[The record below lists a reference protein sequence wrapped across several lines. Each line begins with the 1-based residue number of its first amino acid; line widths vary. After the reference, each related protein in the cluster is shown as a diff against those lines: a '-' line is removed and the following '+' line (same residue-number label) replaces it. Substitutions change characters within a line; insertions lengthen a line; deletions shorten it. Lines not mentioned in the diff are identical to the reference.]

1 MEEYDFAIIYFGMTR
16 SVRQTYQSH
25 IDNVFNVLKNNNLR
39 YKTFMHTWKTI
50 NNTQNIWT
58 TIIPQ
63 QIDYSEYELLNPDY
77 YKIDCEDEF
86 IESLNMDEFFYK
98 DVFEKYGGEC
108 VEGEWVEKLVHNYIC
123 MLESQKRGFEMVKN
137 TIQNGSKYKYV
148 MFIRPDVTIHN
159 DLPLNTIIMNSNKIH
174 IPNYNNFAGLNDT
187 FAIMNFYLACIYGK
201 RIDEIAE
208 FRKNNGRIVAEKYC
222 KFIIEKYN
230 MMINEIPF
238 NFTITR
244 P

>member
-25 IDNVFNVLKNNNLR
+25 IKHVFEVLENYNLT
-39 YKTFMHTWKTI
+39 YKTFMHTWKTKDDV
-50 NNTQNIWT
+50 QNIWDD
-58 TIIPQ
+58 IIPQ
-63 QIDYSEYELLNPDY
+63 KIDYFEYQLLKPHY
-77 YKIDCEDEF
+77 YKLDCESEF

-98 DVFEKYGGEC
+98 DVFDKLGYQ
-108 VEGEWVEKLVHNYIC
+108 GEWSVNLIRNYIC

-174 IPNYNNFAGLNDT
+174 IPNYNHFAGLNDT

-208 FRKNNGRIVAEKYC
+208 FRKNNGMIVAENYC

-230 MMINEIPF
+230 MIVNEISF